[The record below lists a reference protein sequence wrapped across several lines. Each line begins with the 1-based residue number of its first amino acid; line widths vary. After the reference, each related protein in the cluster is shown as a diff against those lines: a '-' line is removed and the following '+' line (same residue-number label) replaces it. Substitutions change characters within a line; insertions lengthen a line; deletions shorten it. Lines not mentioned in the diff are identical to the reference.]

1 MQLLLI
7 LTNRYQII
15 AWIVCKKR
23 IYGNPVFCQADICL
37 NHMTLY
43 KVMPEYWATSL
54 NSCGLPCLLYYVILV
69 SGNIIAILQLY
80 VHAMQAVRQK
90 RYTASIRQHAVYRC
104 GNSQWKLPCIS
115 IPFISGLSLNAWGTR
130 MTRVPMCLNPF
141 YFRAFLKWTGTD
153 WPENWL

>member
-1 MQLLLI
+1 MFHGNSMQLLLI

-115 IPFISGLSLNAWGTR
+115 IPFISGLSLNVSPARKRHCMRLSQSLLFQGF
-130 MTRVPMCLNPF
+130 P
-141 YFRAFLKWTGTD
+141 
-153 WPENWL
+153 